1 MAQILK
7 NLYAKKAKQEN
18 YIPLKLINKH
28 INLFSSVPSRIFNF
42 FIDKTSFPNS
52 LKQADITTDYKK
64 KTTTKKQRKRHE

>member
-28 INLFSSVPSRIFNF
+28 INLFSSVPSRMFNF

-52 LKQADITTDYKK
+52 LKQADINTEY
-64 KTTTKKQRKRHE
+64 